1 MLSPEDEKI
10 WKKAC
15 KDAVKT
21 KGYIPAELLMM
32 PLFIDMVEE
41 GLIEVG
47 FNDDIT
53 FIKTMEEKN
62 ETDNSKPKTNDCE
75 TG

>member
-1 MLSPEDEKI
+1 
-10 WKKAC
+10 
-15 KDAVKT
+15 
-21 KGYIPAELLMM
+21 MM

-47 FNDDIT
+47 FNDDMT